1 MRTGI
6 GAFFLFCLLSLPALA
21 WGVDV
26 EVNSA
31 AIQDNLWDNYGGAVM
46 PQDVF
51 GGGGK
56 KGAVP
61 DLLDDDDFHND
72 RRHAEV
78 SDPIEGWNRM
88 MFRFNDK
95 AYTWVL
101 RPTTDFYAA
110 AVPGDIRGCIDNF
123 FINLSAP
130 VRIINSLLQGR
141 FKDAG
146 AETSRFAINST
157 IGIVGLADVAA
168 IDFGI
173 ARRRADFGQTL
184 GRYGLGSGIFIC
196 WPLLGPSTVRDSAG
210 LVVDTAFNPMT
221 YVNKNTTQTIAVNSV
236 QVVNKLSV
244 SPDIYGDLKK
254 ISFDPY
260 VAMRQ
265 GYIDYRRA
273 MIEGA
278 KQPPMEKKQ

>member
-1 MRTGI
+1 MRIGI
-6 GAFFLFCLLSLPALA
+6 GAFFLFCFLSLPTLA
-21 WGVDV
+21 WSVDV

-31 AIQDNLWDNYGGAVM
+31 AIHDNLWDNYGGAVM

-51 GGGGK
+51 QGGK
-56 KGAVP
+56 KGAIP
-61 DLLDDDDFHND
+61 DLLDDDDLSGD
-72 RRHAEV
+72 SRHAQIA
-78 SDPIEGWNRM
+78 DPIEGWNRL
-88 MFRFNDK
+88 MFSFNDK

-123 FINLSAP
+123 FVNLSAP
-130 VRIINSLLQGR
+130 VRMINSLLQGR

-146 AETSRFAINST
+146 AEVSRFAINST
-157 IGIVGLADVAA
+157 IGVFGLADVAA

-173 ARRRADFGQTL
+173 ERRRADFGQTL
-184 GRYGLGSGIFIC
+184 GHYGVGGGMFIC
-196 WPLLGPSTVRDSAG
+196 WPLLGPSTLRDSVG
-210 LVVDTAFNPMT
+210 MVVDTAATPTT
-221 YVNKNTTQTIAVNSV
+221 YVNKNATETIAVNSV
-236 QVVNKLSV
+236 QLVNKLSV

-254 ISFDPY
+254 ISIDPY

-273 MIEGA
+273 LIEGE
-278 KQPPMEKKQ
+278 KKSSMEKKP